1 MRRRLPL
8 LVPLVA
14 AGLIVP
20 VTAARKLRRS
30 LGANTVTVDAVRT
43 APWRDGRFANRMPM
57 TVVEQ
62 TGSIAIDMA
71 RRDGS
76 GRPTRPV
83 PVVRPELPAQAA
95 ELAVTWLGHATTL
108 LEIGGHW
115 VLTDPVW
122 SERCSPSATV
132 GPRRTH
138 PVPMAIADL
147 PRLAAIVIS
156 HDHYDHLD
164 TATVDALTATQDAPW
179 VVPLGV
185 GSHLRRWG
193 VPAHRVVE
201 LDWDTTHTLEGTLS
215 SGAGEL
221 SLTCTEARH
230 FSGRALTNNRT
241 LWASWVLAAGETR
254 VYFGGDTG
262 YTEELAAIGRRHGPF
277 DVSLLPIGAYDAR
290 WPDVHLDPEQ
300 AVQVHGEMG
309 GSGVLV
315 PIHWATFDLAF
326 HAWAEPP
333 ERLVVSARAAGVD
346 VAVPRPGERF
356 EPHVERPV
364 DPWWRIA
371 R

>member
-1 MRRRLPL
+1 VRRRLPL

-20 VTAARKLRRS
+20 VTAAHRLRRS
-30 LGANTVTVDAVRT
+30 LGASTVAVDAVRT
-43 APWRDGRFANRMPM
+43 APWREGRFANRLPM
-57 TVVEQ
+57 TIVEQ

-83 PVVRPELPAQAA
+83 PLVRPDLPAQAA

-138 PVPMAIADL
+138 PVPLAIADL

-164 TATVDALTATQDAPW
+164 TATVDALTASQDAPW

-193 VPAHRVVE
+193 VPAHRIVE
-201 LDWDTTHTLEGTLS
+201 LDWDGTHTLEDA
-215 SGAGEL
+215 AGEL

-241 LWASWVLAAGETR
+241 LWASWVLTAGKNR

-262 YTEELAAIGRRHGPF
+262 YTEELGAIGHRHGPF
-277 DVSLLPIGAYDAR
+277 DLSLLPIGAYDAR

-300 AVQVHGEMG
+300 AVRVHQEMG
-309 GSGVLV
+309 GSGVLA

-326 HAWAEPP
+326 HAWAEPA
-333 ERLVVSARAAGVD
+333 ERLLEAARSAGVD
-346 VAVPRPGERF
+346 MAVPRPGERF
-356 EPHVERPV
+356 EPRAERPV